1 MSDYEKR
8 HAKRYALS
16 LEALRPLLQ
25 PGMKVLECG
34 PRSSFADLLER
45 ECKVDTCDTA
55 KDDLRTVQAW
65 PSNIEPLADAVIC
78 MEVIEHLHD
87 QEEIPFSDEWRGT
100 GAAHLLAVMFSALKP
115 GGLLF
120 LTTPNAASLN
130 VLYKVLMQQPPM
142 VYRPHVREYG
152 PHELAHLV
160 KTAGFERVTVTS
172 HDSWNNDCMPA
183 DAERR
188 LREMISALGYRS
200 DCRGE
205 NLFLTA
211 FKPAAS

>member
-1 MSDYEKR
+1 MSTYEQR

-16 LEALRPLLQ
+16 LEALRPLLK
-25 PGMKVLECG
+25 PGMHVVELGARSTFADALQRELQVEVESSEDEDLRFLECY
-34 PRSSFADLLER
+34 PPDL
-45 ECKVDTCDTA
+45 
-55 KDDLRTVQAW
+55 
-65 PSNIEPLADAVIC
+65 PLVVDAVLC
-78 MEVIEHLHD
+78 MEVIEHIHD
-87 QEEIPFSDEWRGT
+87 QEAKPYSTEWSGS
-100 GAAHLLAVMFSALKP
+100 GVAQMLKAALSALKP

-130 VLYKVLMQQPPM
+130 VLHKVLMQQPPM

-152 PHELAHLV
+152 PHELAYIV
-160 KTAGFERVTVTS
+160 QAAGFERVTVTS
-172 HDSWNNDCMPA
+172 HDSWNNDCMPP

-188 LREMISALGYRS
+188 LREVIPALGYRA

-211 FKPAAS
+211 FKPAST